1 MFNLFK
7 NKQKAQ
13 FNKDYYQFTEKY
25 DRLVAK
31 TTNITNRENDEDFV
45 EATNR
50 HILTFNDAFWYL
62 ESLDRDIASK
72 LKPITAKQD
81 VEKMNLRHKI
91 SHTKTALRDAINQF
105 ESVKS
110 SYLQGIRDG
119 YSINERN

>member
-7 NKQKAQ
+7 NKQKRQ
-13 FNKDYYQFTEKY
+13 FDKDYYQFTEKY
-25 DRLVAK
+25 DGLVAK
-31 TTNITNRENDEDFV
+31 TTNITNREDDEDFI

-50 HILTFNDAFWYL
+50 HILTFNDAFWHL
-62 ESLDRDIASK
+62 ESLDLDIASK
-72 LKPITAKQD
+72 LKPITAKQE

-91 SHTKTALRDAINQF
+91 SRTKTALRDTINQF

-119 YSINERN
+119 YSINER